1 MKIKWYGHAAFLIT
15 SDQGVKI
22 ITDPYES
29 GAFGGQLTYG
39 QIKDQADIVIISH
52 DHADHNDTQSLPGS
66 PKVVKG
72 SGTKT
77 VKGISIKGV
86 STYHDPTKGSERGDN
101 TIFTLSV
108 DGMKICH
115 LGDLG
120 HILSEKELAE
130 IGPVDLLLIP
140 VGGYFTI
147 DPKEATRVAEQ
158 IKPKILI
165 PMHFKTKKC
174 GFPIAPV
181 EDFLKGKSNPKRLKA
196 SEVALEKRGVPQQME
211 ILVLEHAL

>member
-22 ITDPYES
+22 ITDPYEP

-52 DHADHNDTQSLPGS
+52 DHADHNDTKSLPGS
-66 PKVVKG
+66 PEIIKG
-72 SGTKT
+72 SGSKS
-77 VKGISIKGV
+77 VQGISIKGI
-86 STYHDPTKGSERGDN
+86 STYHDPSKGSERGDN

-181 EDFLKGKSNPKRLKA
+181 EDFLKGKSNPKRPKA
-196 SEVALEKRGVPQQME
+196 SEVALEKRGLPQQME